1 MTYMC
6 LVLSSYSPAT
16 WLVSSSMYRS
26 WSDASFG
33 RSPSCLYSVSVP
45 RTSSGGLSCWNCR
58 VRNWHSAGLSITSR
72 STFVVAW
79 SPRIACICCSILS
92 YAAAFGSSGACGAAL
107 ADAEPPHA
115 KPAADPDGPG
125 DADSVA
131 TGLVPA
137 LAAGDEVELSPGAAL
152 EVPPGTAVAGGFVG
166 LAEPQDA
173 TTRVATRAAS
183 VPERRAMAVMARDC
197 AMTSGPNRPA
207 TGRAG

>member
-45 RTSSGGLSCWNCR
+45 RTSSGGLSCWNWR

-107 ADAEPPHA
+107 AGAEPPHA
-115 KPAADPDGPG
+115 KPAADPVGPG

-137 LAAGDEVELSPGAAL
+137 LAAGDEVDVSSGAALEVPPGAAL
-152 EVPPGTAVAGGFVG
+152 EVPPGAAVAGGFVG

-197 AMTSGPNRPA
+197 ATTS
-207 TGRAG
+207 

>member
-26 WSDASFG
+26 WSEASFG

-45 RTSSGGLSCWNCR
+45 RTSSGGLSCWNWR

-72 STFVVAW
+72 LTFVGARG
-79 SPRIACICCSILS
+79 PRMTCICCSILS
-92 YAAAFGSSGACGAAL
+92 YAAAFGSSGDCGPAL
-107 ADAEPPHA
+107 ADAGPPHA
-115 KPAADPDGPG
+115 KPAADPDGAG
-125 DADSVA
+125 DAASVA
-131 TGLVPA
+131 TGLVA
-137 LAAGDEVELSPGAAL
+137 AVAAGDGLPVPTGAA
-152 EVPPGTAVAGGFVG
+152 VAVGFVG

-183 VPERRAMAVMARDC
+183 APERRGMA
-197 AMTSGPNRPA
+197 
-207 TGRAG
+207 